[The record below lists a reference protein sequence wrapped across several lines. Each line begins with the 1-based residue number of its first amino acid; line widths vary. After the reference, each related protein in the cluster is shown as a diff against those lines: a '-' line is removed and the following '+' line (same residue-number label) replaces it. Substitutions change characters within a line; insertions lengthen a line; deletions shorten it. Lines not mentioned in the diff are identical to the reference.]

1 MSNIKLKTGKST
13 NFTIRQRRIF
23 SDAFKREKVDDI
35 LNRRINIAESNSGW
49 QYLILPTIYSIQQY

>member
-1 MSNIKLKTGKST
+1 MSNRKLKTGKST

-35 LNRRINIAESNSGW
+35 LNKRINIAESSKLLW
-49 QYLILPTIYSIQQY
+49 AVSDTAIRYWIR